1 MTAERRW
8 ILGGSA
14 ALLVIA
20 AAALFGTSRNRNS
33 VQARGTPNNTSGS
46 VVFASP
52 GRVEGASETTEVGA
66 AADGVLKAVFVK
78 EGQFVK
84 RGTLLGEIACD
95 DLQPVLQTAM
105 AEADSAR
112 QARARLLRGARD
124 EEKKIASE
132 KTAAARATFEE
143 AKSRL
148 DMQKAL
154 YQKQQVA
161 RATYDQAVR
170 DLGVA
175 DANLRAALRTE
186 ELVAAPPLQE
196 DTARADADV
205 QAAEGRV
212 RTAQERIAKCSIVAP
227 IDGTVLRVY
236 ARRGESFSTVT
247 PRPLF
252 DLADTS
258 TRHIKAEVDERDVDK
273 LSVGQNVIIQADA
286 LEGRKLRGS
295 VSRVSA
301 MMGRKSISTGDPSDK
316 SDRDVLEAVIDLE
329 DNSRPLPIGLRVTV
343 QFSSSKIAF
352 VNNSKDPERS
362 QNKLGAGA
370 TGARSI
376 KNREPSI
383 TQTLNGGGGGSRT
396 PVRKALRHEAY
407 MLSSIPLFSP
417 AALRM
422 SKKRSRLVRWF
433 SPEPYGPKGSG
444 QLTV

>member
-1 MTAERRW
+1 MTGQRRW
-8 ILGGSA
+8 ILGGIA

-20 AAALFGTSRNRNS
+20 AVALFGTSRSRNS
-33 VQARGTPNNTSGS
+33 VQARGTTASAIGA

-52 GRVEGASETTEVGA
+52 GRVEGASETTQVGA
-66 AADGVLKAVFVK
+66 AADGILKAVYVK

-95 DLQPVLQTAM
+95 DLQPALQTAM

-124 EEKKIASE
+124 EEKKIANE

-148 DMQKAL
+148 DMQRAL
-154 YQKQQVA
+154 YQKEQVS

-205 QAAEGRV
+205 QAAESRA
-212 RTAQERIAKCSIVAP
+212 RTVQERIGKCSIAAP

-252 DLADTS
+252 SLADTS

-273 LSVGQNVIIQADA
+273 LSVGQSVIIQADA
-286 LEGRKLRGS
+286 LEGKKLRGS
-295 VSRVSA
+295 VARISA

-316 SDRDVLEAVIDLE
+316 SDRDILEAVIELE

-343 QFSSSKIAF
+343 QFLS
-352 VNNSKDPERS
+352 D
-362 QNKLGAGA
+362 GH
-370 TGARSI
+370 
-376 KNREPSI
+376 
-383 TQTLNGGGGGSRT
+383 
-396 PVRKALRHEAY
+396 RK
-407 MLSSIPLFSP
+407 
-417 AALRM
+417 
-422 SKKRSRLVRWF
+422 
-433 SPEPYGPKGSG
+433 
-444 QLTV
+444 